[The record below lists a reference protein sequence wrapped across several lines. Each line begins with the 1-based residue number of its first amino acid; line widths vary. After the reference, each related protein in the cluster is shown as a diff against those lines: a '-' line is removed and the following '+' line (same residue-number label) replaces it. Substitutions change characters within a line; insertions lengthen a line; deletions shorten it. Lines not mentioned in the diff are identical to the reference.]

1 MELIIIRHGETDA
14 NAKGALLGWTDA
26 ALNECGIEQAKTAS
40 KKLRELKIT
49 NINTIFSSP
58 LKRAAQTAEIISNE
72 LGHKNIIYS
81 ENLKER
87 NFGNWD
93 GLTIDEIKQLH
104 ENEYRLWME
113 DINYCMKNGEEV
125 CNINKRVKVFL
136 EDITNIPNTWN
147 ISNESFQTLQK
158 VTKVGKETK
167 AAKTFDEVAE
177 TTYIIVTHLG
187 CIRYMIPFLLGMPDE
202 YSWRFRVDNGSL
214 VRICINQD
222 RYAYL
227 KM

>member
-104 ENEYRLWME
+104 ENIQ
-113 DINYCMKNGEEV
+113 D
-125 CNINKRVKVFL
+125 
-136 EDITNIPNTWN
+136 TQN
-147 ISNESFQTLQK
+147 ISNESLQILQK
-158 VTKVGKETK
+158 VTKFGKETK